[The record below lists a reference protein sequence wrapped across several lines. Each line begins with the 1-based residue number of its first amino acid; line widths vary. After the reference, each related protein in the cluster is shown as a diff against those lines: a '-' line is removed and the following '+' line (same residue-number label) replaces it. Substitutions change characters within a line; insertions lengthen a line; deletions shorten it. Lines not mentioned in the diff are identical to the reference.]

1 MTFKNNCLTTK
12 FFISIFSISL
22 VIFVILLGKN
32 IYDNAQSNIQRTE
45 SSLLLDINSSTEFIS
60 KTANTAIQ
68 TAYNISLNSEL
79 LTSGDTRRITDY
91 LEQIIAYSSCLQ
103 NIYFYYEECIYSSDQ
118 ILLDIYGN
126 NFLNTIISET
136 QYSPYMMW
144 GAPYSTLIAPHV
156 IPLIYC
162 IGNRYDYGILVLELK
177 CTQIENYFKAVYS
190 AKDVDYIIYSNE
202 ISAPMYSSFPYLP
215 ADRVNNNNNILNQ
228 LKKIPAGVDS
238 SSVLNIDNTKYYVFK
253 STPHP
258 TINFCIIYQRNTINN
273 IRPLLYNSLL
283 IFIGISMLLIFTS
296 YWISVKITAPI
307 NTFTQ
312 QLKWTYAQNSLPDT
326 VANTYSGDIF
336 EMVENYNNM
345 VLLIKTLVKEKER
358 TLIEKNTLEQQV
370 LQHQI
375 SPHFLHNTLICIG
388 NLAKQHKTP
397 EVIQTL
403 QSLLKL
409 LPYSFD
415 NTNTLVPL
423 KSELENITCFIQ
435 ILQVRY
441 SQKFELKIKAEDSLL
456 DFPVPKLILQPIVEN
471 AVYHGI
477 IPKQA
482 PGIIEVHVYEK
493 DHIFCIDITDN
504 GIGMENIDEK
514 ITQSK
519 DNENRNFSIG
529 LSNVIKRIKLLYGNG
544 SDVKI
549 TSQINIGT
557 TVHFRIQT

>member
-1 MTFKNNCLTTK
+1 M
-12 FFISIFSISL
+12 FSISL
-22 VIFVILLGKN
+22 IIFVILLGKN
-32 IYDNAQSNIQRTE
+32 IFDNTQASIQRTE
-45 SSLLLDINSSTEFIS
+45 DSLLLDVNASTEFIS
-60 KTANTAIQ
+60 ETVNTAIQ
-68 TAYNISLNSEL
+68 TAYNISLNKDI
-79 LTSGDTRRITDY
+79 LTSGDTRRINNY
-91 LEQIIAYSSCLQ
+91 LEQIQNYSSSLQ
-103 NIYFYYEECIYSSDQ
+103 NIYFYYQENIYSSDQ

-126 NFLNTIISET
+126 DYLNTIISET

-144 GAPYSTLIAPHV
+144 DTPYSTLIAPHA

-162 IGNRYDYGILVLELK
+162 IGTRDDYGIFVMELK
-177 CTQIENYFKAVYS
+177 FTQIEKYFEAVY
-190 AKDVDYIIYSNE
+190 AANNIDYIIYSDE
-202 ISAPMYSSFPYLP
+202 ISAPMYSSFSY
-215 ADRVNNNNNILNQ
+215 VQTNNMNDDVLNQ
-228 LKKIPAGVDS
+228 LKKIPAGIDNAS
-238 SSVLNIDNTKYYVFK
+238 ILNVDNTKYYVFK
-253 STPHP
+253 AAPHP
-258 TINFCIIYQRNTINN
+258 TINFCIIYQLDIIEN

-283 IFIGISMLLIFTS
+283 IFITFSVLLIFTS

-312 QLKWTYAQNSLPDT
+312 QLKWVYDQNSLPDIIE
-326 VANTYSGDIF
+326 NTYSGDIF

-345 VLLIKTLVKEKER
+345 VLLIKTLVEEKER
-358 TLIEKNTLEQQV
+358 TIIEKNTLEKQV

-388 NLAKQHKTP
+388 NLAKQHKTQ

-415 NTNTLVPL
+415 NTNALVPL

-441 SQKFELKIKAEDSLL
+441 DQKFDLRIDAEKSLL

-477 IPKQA
+477 IPNQV
-482 PGIIEVHVYEK
+482 PGIIQIHAYQREHFFY
-493 DHIFCIDITDN
+493 IDITDN
-504 GIGMENIDEK
+504 GIGMENIEEK
-514 ITQSK
+514 IAQSK
-519 DNENRNFSIG
+519 DSEDRNFSIG
-529 LSNVIKRIKLLYGNG
+529 LNNVIKRIKLQYGNG
-544 SDVKI
+544 SDVVI
-549 TSQINIGT
+549 TSHINHGT